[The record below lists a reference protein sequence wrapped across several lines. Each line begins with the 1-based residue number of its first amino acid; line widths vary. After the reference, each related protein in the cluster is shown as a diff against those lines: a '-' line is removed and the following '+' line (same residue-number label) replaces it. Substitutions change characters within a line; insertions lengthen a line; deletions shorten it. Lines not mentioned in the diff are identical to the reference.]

1 MNWAKLLVSVR
12 HVRSRKL
19 LLCPNNKEKAEQTEK
34 INNSL
39 YIYKRSKV
47 TGPTPVPN
55 WERLT
60 VEYRDGD
67 FLKPKPTS
75 TDQQG
80 LGPARTPEL

>member
-1 MNWAKLLVSVR
+1 MNWAKPLVSVR

-19 LLCPNNKEKAEQTEK
+19 LLCPNKEKAEQTEK

-39 YIYKRSKV
+39 YIDKRSKV
-47 TGPTPVPN
+47 TGPSPVPN

-67 FLKPKPTS
+67 FLKPKPTGKD
-75 TDQQG
+75 T
-80 LGPARTPEL
+80 